1 MQAFLQTLDGNVD
14 IVMRYS
20 WNMTVTAFL
29 NGLIDEVAPPIQAI
43 IDEFEDEI
51 MVMKPEIYDDPIFIR
66 MLQATS
72 FISEFIRRHYVEQLS
87 KQVKV
92 DELMYYAYDEST
104 GTLILEHVEGFKNEN
119 NFN

>member
-14 IVMRYS
+14 IVMRYA
-20 WNMTVTAFL
+20 WNMAATAFV
-29 NGLIDEVAPPIQAI
+29 NGLMDEIAPPIQAI
-43 IDEFEDEI
+43 LDEFETEI
-51 MVMKPEIYDDPIFIR
+51 MVMKPEIYDDPIYIR
-66 MLQATS
+66 MLQAIS
-72 FISEFIRRHYVEQLS
+72 FISEFIRRHYVEGLS